1 MKTLT
6 VSLRFA
12 KRSSDVISD
21 IRELDSVLE
30 PTSSNEWLLQTEDED
45 EEEEIED
52 TIQLYLGMAG
62 IPEDEYEIEE
72 V

>member
-12 KRSSDVISD
+12 KRASDVISD

-62 IPEDEYEIEE
+62 ITEDEYEIEE

>member
-12 KRSSDVISD
+12 KRASDIISD

-62 IPEDEYEIEE
+62 ITEDEYEIEE